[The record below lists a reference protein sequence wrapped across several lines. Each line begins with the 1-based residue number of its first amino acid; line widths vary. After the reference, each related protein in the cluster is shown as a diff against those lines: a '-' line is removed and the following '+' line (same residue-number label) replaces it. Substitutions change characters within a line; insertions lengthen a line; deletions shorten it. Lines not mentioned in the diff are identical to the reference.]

1 MIIIGVDPGISGAI
15 SIVENKKILE
25 VYDTP
30 TMIEG
35 KKNKRQINGAQV
47 TNIIKERLNKG
58 NEVVVV
64 VEHVNAM
71 PGQGVTSMFNFGQSF
86 GVIKGICAAL
96 SLPIYFVRP
105 TKWKK
110 HFNLIKTHK
119 DASRT
124 KVIEAYPEIS
134 SKLHRKKDC
143 NRADAILIA
152 LYFNEVA
159 TQVVGLGGSTDF
171 SLIQLFLRADF
182 IVKSVIILLIAA
194 SIYSWALIFDK
205 YKLFKKIEKTTT
217 TFEEKFWKSKSAESF
232 YNSLTNRDKDPVAN
246 IFQSAMAEVIKT
258 KSKSS
263 VVQSARV
270 SRIIEISTDKQIR
283 NIEKNFTFLAT
294 VGSTAPFI
302 GLFGTVWGIMN
313 SFQSIA
319 ISRNTSLAIVAPGI
333 AEALFATALGLL
345 AAIPAVVAYNKF
357 NSDAKRYGSR
367 IENFSKRFLSI
378 I

>member
-1 MIIIGVDPGISGAI
+1 M
-15 SIVENKKILE
+15 E
-25 VYDTP
+25 
-30 TMIEG
+30 
-35 KKNKRQINGAQV
+35 Q
-47 TNIIKERLNKG
+47 
-58 NEVVVV
+58 
-64 VEHVNAM
+64 
-71 PGQGVTSMFNFGQSF
+71 
-86 GVIKGICAAL
+86 
-96 SLPIYFVRP
+96 
-105 TKWKK
+105 
-110 HFNLIKTHK
+110 
-119 DASRT
+119 
-124 KVIEAYPEIS
+124 
-134 SKLHRKKDC
+134 
-143 NRADAILIA
+143 
-152 LYFNEVA
+152 EVA

-182 IVKSVIILLIAA
+182 IVKAVIIILIAA

-205 YKLFKKIEKTTT
+205 YKLFKKIEKSTNS
-217 TFEEKFWKSKSAESF
+217 FEEKFWKSRSAESF
-232 YNSLTNRDKDPVAN
+232 YNSFANRDKDPVAN
-246 IFQSAMAEVIKT
+246 IFQTSMAELIKT

-263 VVQSARV
+263 SVQLARV
-270 SRIIEISTDKQIR
+270 SRVIEIAADKEIKL
-283 NIEKNFTFLAT
+283 IEKHFTFLAT

-357 NSDAKRYGSR
+357 NSDSKRYSSR